1 MTPEEITTAFT
12 AAAIAYGQVEGKPSD
27 DDLTGMR
34 RILLPILI
42 KIDYDKVK
50 GIHSLQGL
58 IEPTED
64 YAPKHNSTAFE
75 RPKRPPIFPTIKDDV
90 KGVAME

>member
-1 MTPEEITTAFT
+1 MTPKEITTAFT

-42 KIDYDKVK
+42 KIDYDKV
-50 GIHSLQGL
+50 
-58 IEPTED
+58 
-64 YAPKHNSTAFE
+64 
-75 RPKRPPIFPTIKDDV
+75 
-90 KGVAME
+90 